1 MSLADKIRKSREF
14 SAESGGYSFTLR
26 RPTDVEMLEMQGTGS
41 VARLFPFIVG
51 WSGVKELDIIPGG
64 DPHPLPFSAD
74 VCREWLSDRA
84 DLLGPLISAVLGSY
98 TQHAEAQ
105 GDAVKN

>member
-1 MSLADKIRKSREF
+1 MSLAEKIRKAREF
-14 SAESGGYSFTLR
+14 AVQSGGYSFTLR
-26 RPTDVEMLEMQGTGS
+26 RPTDVEMLELQGRGS

-64 DPHPLPFSAD
+64 DPHPLDFDAD

-98 TQHAEAQ
+98 TKHAEAQ
-105 GDAVKN
+105 GETVKN